1 MRVGSISRSPAPVAA
16 YAPGMRSPLVVALG
30 ALVSLLAA
38 SLVAHA
44 EEPSTPAPSGIRV
57 KAVVSIPPLKGL
69 VAPLLPEG
77 SEVVVLCPPGRSE
90 HGFELTPGMV
100 AALGEADLVVL
111 VGMGLEPQVERAVGA
126 GAPSAPGRRVVRF
139 AAAVGIHSESHE
151 GHTHAPG
158 EAHDHG
164 GADPHLWLDPVLAGK
179 LAAALSDE
187 LLDMF
192 RERGGL
198 TAQQTAEFKMRR
210 SSLFKKVQAVEAEY
224 AVALEPYKGA
234 SIVTHHNAFGRLA
247 SRFGLVVAATIR
259 ATESGEPTPG
269 SIAEVVR
276 LVKER
281 KIGAIFDEPQ
291 SDPAIVRRI
300 AQTAGVRALT
310 LDPLGDGDWAGLM
323 RTNLQALVDGLASA
337 TPTP

>member
-1 MRVGSISRSPAPVAA
+1 
-16 YAPGMRSPLVVALG
+16 MRSPIVVALG

-38 SLVAHA
+38 SLVARA
-44 EEPSTPAPSGIRV
+44 EQPLTPAPPGIRV

-77 SEVVVLCPPGRSE
+77 SEVIVLCPPGRSE

-126 GAPSAPGRRVVRF
+126 GAPSAPGASGAGRRVVRF
-139 AAAVGIHSESHE
+139 ADAVGIQSESHE
-151 GHTHAPG
+151 GHAHAPG
-158 EAHDHG
+158 EVDDHG
-164 GADPHLWLDPVLAGK
+164 GSDPHLWLDPVLAGK

-198 TAQQTAEFKMRR
+198 SAQQTAEFKMRR
-210 SSLFKKVQAVEAEY
+210 STLFKKVQAVEAEY

-234 SIVTHHNAFGRLA
+234 SIVTHHGAFGRLA
-247 SRFGLVVAATIR
+247 SRFGLEVAATIR
-259 ATESGEPTPG
+259 ATEAGEPTPG
-269 SIAEVVR
+269 SIAEVMR

-300 AQTAGVRALT
+300 AQTAGVRVLT

-323 RTNLQALVDGLASA
+323 RTNLRALVDGLASA